1 MPSPPTRRNLGLH
14 GSDLY
19 DFLRRWQDKLVDWMG
34 EGETDPDKVTYR
46 RVPDTADSAALARRD
61 WWTGPEVFL
70 IIDDYDAVV
79 ARGDRTN
86 PLTQTVKLM
95 NDGVIRG
102 FHVIVVLN
110 DSEYLYKASSDPL
123 IQYLDTHSSMALA
136 MSADKFNVNIA
147 GERGQRF
154 GIPGRGRFHPGRGAP
169 SDIVQVA
176 WNGVRRDEAESD
188 EEVWG

>member
-1 MPSPPTRRNLGLH
+1 MQLERNGLQH
-14 GSDLY
+14 A
-19 DFLRRWQDKLVDWMG
+19 
-34 EGETDPDKVTYR
+34 
-46 RVPDTADSAALARRD
+46 ADSAALARRD